1 MDGVLERVTFAN
13 PETGYTIAR
22 IAPERGSGA
31 GPELVTAVG
40 PLLGAQVGE
49 FLRLRGRW
57 SSHPRYGRQFEVHS
71 YSTVLPATAAG
82 IQKYLGSG
90 LIKGIGPVMAERM
103 VAHFGVDI
111 MHVIDDEPG
120 RLIEVDGLGPKRTAM
135 IAAAWA
141 EQKAI
146 KEVMIFLQGVGV
158 STSLAVRI
166 YKKYGDASVSVVRSE
181 PYRLAA
187 DVWGIGF
194 KTADTIAAAV
204 GIAPD
209 SPERIKAGLAY
220 TLSEAADDGHCY
232 LPAPNLIADAAKIL
246 DVPAELIVPC
256 LDELAAAEG
265 VVREAVPASALSA
278 QAETAPQVPAVYLPP
293 FYQAERSLAQALLRL
308 LAARADRLS
317 AFAAVDWD
325 KALGWLRGRTGAELA
340 PEQADAV
347 RLALTSK
354 VAVLTGGPGCGKSFT
369 VRSVVELARAKG
381 AKIVL
386 AAPTGRAAKRLAEL
400 TGHEAATIH
409 RLLQLRPGGE
419 PSFDATSPLDADL
432 VVVDETSMVDV
443 ILANKLVKAVPP
455 GAHLLLVGDVDQLP
469 SVGAGEVLAD
479 LLAAGSLPV
488 VRLIKIFR
496 QAQQSGI
503 VVNAHRINAG
513 QMPALSGFGDFF
525 WFGCEDTEQ
534 TAELVVDIVARRI
547 PARFSLDPRRD
558 VQVLCPMH
566 RGPAGAGNLNL
577 LLQEALTP
585 FAEGRPERRYGGRVF
600 RIGDKVTQLRNNYD
614 KGAAG
619 IFNGTVGVVTGMSL
633 EEHTLTVQTD
643 EDESVDYGFDELDEL
658 AHAYAVT
665 IHRSQGSEYPAVV
678 IPLTTSSWMMLQRNL
693 LYTGVTRA
701 KKLVVL
707 AGSAAP
713 WPPRYAPGA
722 PAAATPP
729 WLTACTL
736 RVYLPDVVG
745 CELSHDDR
753 MHDPLLVFPA
763 RTAGRTG
770 ARDGQSGSRWR
781 TVADRLDDLPQA
793 EGTSRCSVAYLGGE
807 AVVRASAPMM
817 GLGLLGGRP
826 RGLFSVV
833 IAPWAKIWPP
843 QTPCGSWRSTAPARQ
858 IRRIGQGWQYALAS
872 SRSAGRSENHSCGF
886 SRRHG
891 SGSSSAVACVVSRT
905 RELAMACYR
914 PGTGAAGL
922 WLPDRCRPAPE
933 RLRRVIRW
941 ACTMSG
947 SRGSAASGSCRP
959 LADPR
964 WRLARWICFM

>member
-1 MDGVLERVTFAN
+1 MPDGAVLAVLDGVLERVTFAN

-22 IAPERGSGA
+22 IAPERGSGVGA
-31 GPELVTAVG
+31 ELVTAVG

-57 SSHPRYGRQFEVHS
+57 SSHPKYGRQFEVHS
-71 YSTVLPATAAG
+71 YATVLPATAAG
-82 IQKYLGSG
+82 IQRYLGSG

-111 MHVIDDEPG
+111 MHVIEGEPG

-194 KTADTIAAAV
+194 KTADTIAASV
-204 GIAPD
+204 GIARD

-232 LPAPNLIADAAKIL
+232 LPEPNLVADAAKIL
-246 DVPAELIVPC
+246 DVPAELITPC

-265 VVREAVPASALSA
+265 VVREEVPAGAG
-278 QAETAPQVPAVYLPP
+278 TAPASTAPASTAPRVPAVYLPP
-293 FYQAERSLAQALLRL
+293 FYQAERSLASALLRL
-308 LAARADRLS
+308 QAARGDRLS
-317 AFAAVDWD
+317 GFASVDWD
-325 KALGWLRGRTGAELA
+325 KALGWLRGRTGASLA

-347 RLALTSK
+347 RLALTSR

-381 AKIVL
+381 AKVVL

-419 PSFDATSPLDADL
+419 PSFDPSSPLDADL

-443 ILANKLVKAVPP
+443 ILANKLVKAVAP

-469 SVGAGEVLAD
+469 SVGAGEVLRD
-479 LLAAGSLPV
+479 LLAAGSLPA
-488 VRLIKIFR
+488 VRLTKIFR

-503 VVNAHRINAG
+503 VVNAHRVNAG
-513 QMPALSGFGDFF
+513 EMPLLRGFGDFF
-525 WFGCEDTEQ
+525 WFSCEDGEQ
-534 TAELVVDIVARRI
+534 TAGLVVDIVARRI
-547 PARFSLDPRRD
+547 PARFGLDPRRD

-585 FAEGRPERRYGGRVF
+585 FADGRPERRYGGRVF
-600 RIGDKVTQLRNNYD
+600 RVGDKVTQLRNNYD

-619 IFNGTVGVVTGMSL
+619 IFNGTVGVVTGLSL
-633 EEHTLTVQTD
+633 EDHKLTVRTD

-658 AHAYAVT
+658 AHAYAIT

-678 IPLTTSSWMMLQRNL
+678 IPLTTASWMMLQRNL

-701 KKLVVL
+701 KRLVVL
-707 AGSAAP
+707 AGSRRAL
-713 WPPRYAPGA
+713 
-722 PAAATPP
+722 AAAVRTRGAGRRH
-729 WLTACTL
+729 TAL
-736 RVYLPDVVG
+736 AHRLQ
-745 CELSHDDR
+745 
-753 MHDPLLVFPA
+753 PA
-763 RTAGRTG
+763 RPAGG
-770 ARDGQSGSRWR
+770 
-781 TVADRLDDLPQA
+781 
-793 EGTSRCSVAYLGGE
+793 
-807 AVVRASAPMM
+807 
-817 GLGLLGGRP
+817 
-826 RGLFSVV
+826 
-833 IAPWAKIWPP
+833 
-843 QTPCGSWRSTAPARQ
+843 
-858 IRRIGQGWQYALAS
+858 
-872 SRSAGRSENHSCGF
+872 
-886 SRRHG
+886 
-891 SGSSSAVACVVSRT
+891 
-905 RELAMACYR
+905 
-914 PGTGAAGL
+914 
-922 WLPDRCRPAPE
+922 
-933 RLRRVIRW
+933 
-941 ACTMSG
+941 
-947 SRGSAASGSCRP
+947 
-959 LADPR
+959 
-964 WRLARWICFM
+964 